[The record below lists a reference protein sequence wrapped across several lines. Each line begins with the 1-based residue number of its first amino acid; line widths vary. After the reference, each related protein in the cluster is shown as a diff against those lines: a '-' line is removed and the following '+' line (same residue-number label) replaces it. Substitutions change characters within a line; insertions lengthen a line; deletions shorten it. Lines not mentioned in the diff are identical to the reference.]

1 MRIWEGGS
9 RLNKKEKTKKGYY
22 FWLSEKAEKQIDS
35 HLPLTAAKSR
45 SEFVCNAIEFYCCEM
60 DSDKHRNVITSEM
73 SRVVRDNIGSLESHL
88 SHIMFK
94 LAVEQ
99 ATINLLLADRLFDMT
114 DKEILA
120 YRNNAYDIVRKNNG
134 FVSFENAVEDAREL
148 SESDDN

>member
-1 MRIWEGGS
+1 M
-9 RLNKKEKTKKGYY
+9 NKKEKTKKGYY
-22 FWLSEKAEKQIDS
+22 FWLSENAEKQIDS

-45 SEFVCNAIEFYCCEM
+45 SEFVCDAIEFYCCEM
-60 DSDKHRNVITSEM
+60 DSDNHRNVITSEM

-88 SHIMFK
+88 AHIMFK

-99 ATINLLLADRLFDMT
+99 ANINLLLADKLFDMT
-114 DKEILA
+114 DEEIRA

-134 FVSFENAVEDAREL
+134 FISFECAVDDAREL